1 MMPPDRLRAMLAR
14 MEDAVADTR
23 RNLALAERALSNRAE
38 GETIRL
44 RPKSR
49 HYHRRMSR
57 WTGADEAEYRRVL
70 DRLPLVAGPDLDR
83 LRRKID
89 RQEGDLS
96 LLKADWSYLNQPAH
110 VAPIVARHQEAL
122 ALVPTAQDQFGRM
135 DNLPMRPAAPD
146 TAALDAL
153 LSSLDAGIDPI
164 EQLIEAN

>member
-1 MMPPDRLRAMLAR
+1 MMPPDRLRSLLAR
-14 MEDAVADTR
+14 MEDALAVAR

-70 DRLPLVAGPDLDR
+70 DRLMAVVGPDLDR

-89 RQEGDLS
+89 RQEAAILT
-96 LLKADWSYLNQPAH
+96 LRRKYRVNA
-110 VAPIVARHQEAL
+110 E
-122 ALVPTAQDQFGRM
+122 
-135 DNLPMRPAAPD
+135 RPQRY
-146 TAALDAL
+146 
-153 LSSLDAGIDPI
+153 GW
-164 EQLIEAN
+164 